1 MYTCEC
7 DAINPVLC
15 VGLQRQICVPRYA
28 LRKGKASCPMVPRAS
43 PARVSLTTHENEPIY
58 CSAVYLLCMC
68 VVYIYIYI
76 YICIYMVQS
85 KIKYGELNVGF
96 GVHLQYLTRQ
106 DHFPL
111 HGHQHL
117 QRVHRRG
124 RDFCGQGWH
133 VGLHTLDM

>member
-68 VVYIYIYI
+68 VVYIYICVYI
-76 YICIYMVQS
+76 WYKARLNMVS
-85 KIKYGELNVGF
+85 L
-96 GVHLQYLTRQ
+96 
-106 DHFPL
+106 
-111 HGHQHL
+111 
-117 QRVHRRG
+117 
-124 RDFCGQGWH
+124 
-133 VGLHTLDM
+133 TLDSVCISNTSPGKTIFHFMGTSTFSEYTVVAEISVAKVGM